1 MQDYNWQIK
10 AVARHAQE
18 KISAIVAG
26 CGTGKTRATIRIAM
40 AKMLPV
46 IVIAPG
52 ETLCR
57 QWKDDILEIAGP
69 DQKVWLYR
77 RKDEV
82 KEGVKYYERFL
93 EWIRS

>member
-1 MQDYNWQIK
+1 MADYNWQVK
-10 AVARHAQE
+10 AVARHAKE

-26 CGTGKTRATIRIAM
+26 CGAGKTRADIRIAL
-40 AKMLPV
+40 AKKLPV

-77 RKDEV
+77 KKEET
-82 KEGVKYYERFL
+82 KEGPAYLKRFV
-93 EWIRS
+93 EWLKS